1 MHIVQGGK
9 RFLTCGTECRA
20 APSARTSSQETD
32 VRLVPL
38 ATFLSLILP
47 ATAEEAGEPM
57 PASVTVS
64 TSYCITAPR
73 NCTGPAVAVTEDKTY
88 RRQL

>member
-1 MHIVQGGK
+1 
-9 RFLTCGTECRA
+9 
-20 APSARTSSQETD
+20 
-32 VRLVPL
+32 
-38 ATFLSLILP
+38 
-47 ATAEEAGEPM
+47 M